1 MAETEKCG
9 DQNRPNRPN
18 HDSEKKRYP
27 SKEAADRVIL
37 RMRSQGVK
45 NPETL
50 NSYCNEDLRWWFI
63 GNRRKEGLGGGGGG
77 GEGSARQYLQ
87 APVIDDDGFQTVL
100 EPWLDTL
107 TPVSIDTW
115 DTFGHNRHLRH

>member
-45 NPETL
+45 SPETL
-50 NSYCNEDLRWWFI
+50 NSYYNEDLRRWFI
-63 GNRRKEGLGGGGGG
+63 GNRRKRTTWAEVAAA
-77 GEGSARQYLQ
+77 AR
-87 APVIDDDGFQTVL
+87 AVHANTRRP
-100 EPWLDTL
+100 
-107 TPVSIDTW
+107 
-115 DTFGHNRHLRH
+115 